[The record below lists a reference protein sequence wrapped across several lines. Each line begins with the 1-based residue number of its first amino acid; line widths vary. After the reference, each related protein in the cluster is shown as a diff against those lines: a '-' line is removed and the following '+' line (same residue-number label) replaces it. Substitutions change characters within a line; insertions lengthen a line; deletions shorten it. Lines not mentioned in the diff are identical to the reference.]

1 MHRTTTRMGNLAMYG
16 ILGLVKSFTKTKSIG
31 ELAVSF
37 KGESKSAL
45 NPDT

>member
-16 ILGLVKSFTKTKSIG
+16 VLGLVKSFTKTKSLG

-37 KGESKSAL
+37 K
-45 NPDT
+45 D